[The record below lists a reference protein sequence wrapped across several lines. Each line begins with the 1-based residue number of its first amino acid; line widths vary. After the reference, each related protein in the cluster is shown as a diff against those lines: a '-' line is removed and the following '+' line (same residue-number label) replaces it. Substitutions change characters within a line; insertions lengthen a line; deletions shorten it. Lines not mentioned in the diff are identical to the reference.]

1 VLFRS
6 MVPTQAVIPQARSKQ
21 IILLRKD
28 SVKFLTVETGIRDS
42 VFVQILNGLKQG
54 DTIITTGLMAIR
66 PKSKLKIT
74 SVKRYS
80 SK

>member
-1 VLFRS
+1 

-21 IILLRKD
+21 VILLRKD

-42 VFVQILNGLKQG
+42 VFVQILKGLKQG

-74 SVKRYS
+74 KVTRYG